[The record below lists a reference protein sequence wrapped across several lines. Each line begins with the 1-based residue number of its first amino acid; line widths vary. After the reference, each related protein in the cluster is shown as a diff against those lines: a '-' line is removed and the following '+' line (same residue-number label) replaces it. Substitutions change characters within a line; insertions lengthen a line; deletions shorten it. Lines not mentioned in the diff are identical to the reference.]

1 MFRVDRPEKRKKIP
15 GYGDRYEVSDLGR
28 VYSGEFELSAV
39 AGRYVYLSAGGK
51 VERVAVSYLVAR
63 AFLGNPE
70 MRPYVRHKNGDVK
83 DNRVENLEW
92 VEWKERCGAGSGRR
106 EVKQAVM
113 VYDVE
118 TGEFVG
124 KWESVK
130 KASED
135 LGVAR
140 NLIARC
146 ARGEARR
153 AKGYVFRYV

>member
-1 MFRVDRPEKRKKIP
+1 MFRVDRPEKRKAVE
-15 GYGDRYEVSDLGR
+15 GYGGRYEVSDLGR

-39 AGRYVYLSAGGK
+39 VGRYVYLSSGGK
-51 VERVAVSYLVAR
+51 TERMNVAYLVAR
-63 AFLGNPE
+63 AFLPNAE
-70 MRPYVRHKNGDVK
+70 RRPYVHHKDGNVRN
-83 DNRVENLEW
+83 NRVENLEW
-92 VEWKERCGAGSGRR
+92 VEWKERCGNPAGRR
-106 EVKQAVM
+106 DVHQAVM

-153 AKGYVFRYV
+153 AKGYLFRYV

>member
-1 MFRVDRPEKRKKIP
+1 MFKVDRPEKRKKIP

-28 VYSGEFELSAV
+28 VYGGGFELSAV
-39 AGRYVYLSAGGK
+39 AGRYVYLSADGK
-51 VERVAVSYLVAR
+51 AERMNVAYLVAR
-63 AFLGNPE
+63 AFLPNAE
-70 MRPYVRHKNGDVK
+70 QRPYVHHKDGDVRN
-83 DNRVENLEW
+83 NRVENLEW
-92 VEWKERCGAGSGRR
+92 VEWKERCGDGGRR

-124 KWESVK
+124 RWESVK
-130 KASED
+130 KASEE

-140 NLIARC
+140 NLIVRC

>member
-1 MFRVDRPEKRKKIP
+1 MFRVDRPEKRKAVE
-15 GYGDRYEVSDLGR
+15 GYGGRYEVSDLGR
-28 VYSGEFELSAV
+28 VYSGEFELSVV

-51 VERVAVSYLVAR
+51 AERIAVSYLVAR

-70 MRPYVRHKNGDVK
+70 MRPYVRHKDGDVRN
-83 DNRVENLEW
+83 NRVENLEW
-92 VEWKERCGAGSGRR
+92 VEWKERCGAGRGRK

-113 VYDVE
+113 VYDAE